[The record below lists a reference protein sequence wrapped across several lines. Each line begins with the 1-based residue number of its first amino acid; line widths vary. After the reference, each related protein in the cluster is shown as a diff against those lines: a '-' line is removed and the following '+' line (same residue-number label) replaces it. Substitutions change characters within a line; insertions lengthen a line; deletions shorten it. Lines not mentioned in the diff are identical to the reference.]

1 MQLQK
6 FNSLTVQ
13 TIYVVLT
20 GLQLIFIPNVLLAM
34 FGFEPTTEIWIKVLG
49 LVVLSLAFCYY
60 GIGKTGN
67 NQKFIGQQNV
77 IHVKIQT
84 DAVGHFDKMPSEAV
98 PIKRGRPKGVGFSSP
113 FTWSGWIQERF
124 APES

>member
-60 GIGKTGN
+60 GIGKSGNVALVRSTVWMRLLVGSGFVLLVLTG
-67 NQKFIGQQNV
+67 QAKAALILFAGIDIV
-77 IHVKIQT
+77 T
-84 DAVGHFDKMPSEAV
+84 AVWTLVELKKA
-98 PIKRGRPKGVGFSSP
+98 
-113 FTWSGWIQERF
+113 
-124 APES
+124 

>member
-60 GIGKTGN
+60 GIGKSGNVALVRNTVWMRLLVGSGFVLLVLTG
-67 NQKFIGQQNV
+67 QAKAALILFAGIDIV
-77 IHVKIQT
+77 T
-84 DAVGHFDKMPSEAV
+84 AVWTLVELKKA
-98 PIKRGRPKGVGFSSP
+98 
-113 FTWSGWIQERF
+113 
-124 APES
+124 